1 MDEIYTELSLE
12 KMEYK
17 AEGYIPQTIVN
28 YSEFFIEHYSTDNNE
43 CMQREKILL
52 KADPGMGKNSL
63 GKKIGWDW
71 AIKRFQAFSI
81 VFFVFLGICVEY

>member
-28 YSEFFIEHYSTDNNE
+28 YSEFFITHYRADDN
-43 CMQREKILL
+43 
-52 KADPGMGKNSL
+52 GMYASGKDTTQS
-63 GKKIGWDW
+63 
-71 AIKRFQAFSI
+71 
-81 VFFVFLGICVEY
+81 